1 MEENENNLTIKKT
14 RDLLLYVGLGIIII
28 GSIYFAFN
36 YIEQRT

>member
-1 MEENENNLTIKKT
+1 MNSNEPRDQFAKT
-14 RDLLLYVGLGIIII
+14 RDVLLYIGLGIIII